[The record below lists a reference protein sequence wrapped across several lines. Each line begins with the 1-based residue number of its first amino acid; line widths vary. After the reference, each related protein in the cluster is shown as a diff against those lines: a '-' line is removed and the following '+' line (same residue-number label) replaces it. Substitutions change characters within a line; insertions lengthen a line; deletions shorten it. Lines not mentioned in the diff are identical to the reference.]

1 MFKRALLVARREF
14 SVTIRR
20 KAYIL
25 TIFGT
30 PIMLGV
36 IYGIAILV
44 AVKTEMK
51 VEATA
56 IAVVDSSG
64 VLKEDVLQSLAEN
77 ARQRGDLSDAE
88 QLAVDERIDLI
99 TQGALA
105 QTSERFIGYRGAVTL
120 FTMSDADSAREIS
133 RRGDLDGALII
144 AGDYIAS
151 GRVWGYGR
159 SEGIFDD
166 EASPAERILRTALVR
181 SMFADEDV
189 DPQVQNRIM
198 YPMNLREYELREA
211 GETAGEFEQKGAG
224 SVMRGF
230 VLPYGFTILLLM
242 SIFMTGGFLLQG
254 VAEEKEN
261 RVIEILLSTVT
272 PNELLTGKVIGL
284 GAAGLLQILIWL
296 GMAFG
301 LISFASLR
309 FFPEFSIPIGP
320 FLYALPYFLLGY
332 LMFASLMAGAGSLG
346 NTQKES
352 QQITTWFTLPA
363 ILPVFVFMPAI
374 LAEPNGMVARLL
386 SYIPLTSPFT
396 MMMRLPSEQV
406 PWWEFPLTLGILALT
421 TVFAIRLGAKL
432 FRLGAL
438 MYGKRPNLPELWRW
452 LREA

>member
-1 MFKRALLVARREF
+1 MRSLQVARREF
-14 SVTIRR
+14 SVAVRR
-20 KAYIL
+20 KAYIF

-30 PIMLGV
+30 PILFLV
-36 IYGIAILV
+36 IYGVAILA
-44 AVKTEMK
+44 AVQTEMK

-64 VLKEDVLQSLAEN
+64 VLKDDVLRNLAEN
-77 ARQRGDLSDAE
+77 ARDRGDLSEAE
-88 QLAVDERIDLI
+88 QVAVDERLSLLPAE
-99 TQGALA
+99 TLA
-105 QTSERFIGYRGAVTL
+105 QTSAQFTGYRGAVTL
-120 FTMSDADSAREIS
+120 LTMSDADSAREIS
-133 RRGDLDGALII
+133 RRGDLDGALLI
-144 AGDYIAS
+144 AGDYLSS

-166 EASPAERILRTALVR
+166 DASPAERILRTALVR
-181 SMFADEDV
+181 SLFSGEDV

-198 YPMNLREYELREA
+198 YPMNLREYELRVA
-211 GETAGEFEQKGAG
+211 GETAGEFEQKGVG

-230 VLPYGFTILLLM
+230 AMPYGFALLLIM
-242 SIFMTGGFLLQG
+242 SIFMAGGFLLQG

-272 PNELLTGKVIGL
+272 PDELLTGKVIGL

-301 LISFASLR
+301 LLSFASAR
-309 FFPEFSIPIGP
+309 FFSEFSIPIGP
-320 FLYALPYFLLGY
+320 FLYALAYFLLGY

-352 QQITTWFTLPA
+352 QQLTTWFTLPS
-363 ILPVFVFMPAI
+363 ILPAFLLMPVI
-374 LAEPNGMVARLL
+374 LAEPNGFVARLF
-386 SYIPLTSPFT
+386 SYIPLTSPVT

-406 PWWEFPLTLGILALT
+406 PWWEFPITMGILALT
-421 TVFAIRLGAKL
+421 TIFAIRFGAKL
-432 FRLGAL
+432 FRVGSL
-438 MYGKRPNLPELWRW
+438 MYGKRPNVRELWRW